1 MEAGDGLHAAQE
13 LVQLEMLDMNDCYV
27 TKAPTSLDPLLLLL
41 VDLPNVRY
49 IVRPGRQWQRGIPA
63 AVELARPQNVMRARQ
78 GLEITVQPWGV
89 SRLARNTPRADMLNK
104 QTHQTTLQMCAAP
117 IFAAHHTTQ
126 VQILAAV
133 PGLCMWH
140 A

>member
-49 IVRPGRQWQRGIPA
+49 IV
-63 AVELARPQNVMRARQ
+63 
-78 GLEITVQPWGV
+78 
-89 SRLARNTPRADMLNK
+89 
-104 QTHQTTLQMCAAP
+104 
-117 IFAAHHTTQ
+117 
-126 VQILAAV
+126 
-133 PGLCMWH
+133 
-140 A
+140 